1 MWCKAYNICLCRKG
15 LTFTLKSFGF
25 ADSAGNK
32 NGPPVYD
39 KKSRGDPLQ
48 FHPELSINHFTAAQ
62 GPNEKGPHGNQTCMI
77 DVSVGHW
84 PRSFVGCNVPLR
96 ETHMSTVFQNG
107 TVLRPF
113 HKTSS

>member
-1 MWCKAYNICLCRKG
+1 M
-15 LTFTLKSFGF
+15 
-25 ADSAGNK
+25 
-32 NGPPVYD
+32 
-39 KKSRGDPLQ
+39 
-48 FHPELSINHFTAAQ
+48 Q

-107 TVLRPF
+107 TVLSPF
-113 HKTSS
+113 IKHPHKARQARVLCDFVYVRCDTGALAKTAQC